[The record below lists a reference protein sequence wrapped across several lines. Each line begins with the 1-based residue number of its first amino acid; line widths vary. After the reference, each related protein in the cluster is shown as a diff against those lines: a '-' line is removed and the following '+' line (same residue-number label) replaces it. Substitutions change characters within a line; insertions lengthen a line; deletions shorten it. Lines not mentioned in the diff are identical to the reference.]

1 MKVRSDIPLIGLLI
15 LGIIIL
21 FWMNLLFGDVRM
33 NTEDVFNL
41 LKYDK
46 DIVCG
51 AYPMKGIPLRYN
63 YTFSEP
69 REEEGELIKIETI
82 GFGFCL
88 IKRKV

>member
-41 LKYDK
+41 LTGGTAENSAWSY
-46 DIVCG
+46 IVESRLYRSLVAVLAGG
-51 AYPMKGIPLRYN
+51 ALGI
-63 YTFSEP
+63 S
-69 REEEGELIKIETI
+69 GLITSV
-82 GFGFCL
+82 F
-88 IKRKV
+88 